1 MEHLRKL
8 RRGHEFTQQQMAD
21 MLGVQRSTYTKYENG
36 GILPNALVLQK
47 LSEIFSVSV
56 DYLLGNT
63 NDQVQTQTPSNEK
76 EPAAKSSGLDEELVN
91 LLMSLSPEEAQRVRD
106 FVAGLKASREGHSFR
121 LPSDH
126 E

>member
-8 RRGHEFTQQQMAD
+8 RRGHELTQQQMAD
-21 MLGVQRSTYTKYENG
+21 MLGVQRSTYTKYETG
-36 GILPNALVLQK
+36 GILPNALILQK
-47 LSEIFSVSV
+47 LSEFFSVSV

-63 NDQVQTQTPSNEK
+63 DDQAQTPSNEK

-91 LLMSLSPEEAQRVRD
+91 LLMSLSPEEVQRAKD
-106 FVAGLKASREGHSFR
+106 FVAGLKASREVHSSQ